1 MWLRDCVECGRS
13 RSHLSNSRPRHAVK
27 AKLGVQYAGENMKER
42 LIGCVALALACSS
55 AEPGGGAGPN
65 TSFPDGSVAPT
76 TTCESEGGSTPVA
89 QPVFV
94 RNMKSEETGWFSS
107 PGLVDL
113 NGDGKKEIVAP
124 FYSLFVFDIAGN
136 TLATIKEKDHTQG
149 RIYAPAVVADLDGDG
164 TIEIVV
170 GADYGA
176 VAAYEWKNGTLTIK
190 SGWPA
195 FATTI
200 GGDTEPEVRGMA
212 AGDLDGDGQIEVV
225 VTTTETD
232 PNSAQVF
239 AFSPNGKPFQP
250 AGVTWPAWPRYNTLT
265 GPGGDAD
272 ANGEGHHG
280 YGCYGLNVGI
290 GNIDDDAQQEVIVT
304 FDNHQIN
311 AFKADGTS
319 IRAAPY
325 FTNPETQYLNQPL
338 DWGQFIRWADP
349 QVEEN
354 HYHLHT
360 GDWPDINTTMW
371 LQWPASPPSLAD
383 LDGDGKNEVIGIPN
397 AEMKEPYET
406 QGYAFMVLQ
415 GAQDS
420 GAHSAMRLPGWE
432 TLPMS
437 AKPVPRPSGDWYP
450 PDGVPAPVLA
460 NILGD
465 SHPEIIASINDGAIY
480 AVGPDAQIL
489 WHYDYAKGAAKTFA
503 SEPVVVDLNRDGVP
517 EIVFGTYSLS
527 ANAGRLVILSN
538 TGAELYDIPLPGQN
552 NNERNGIGVPAAPSV
567 ADLDG
572 DGTLEIVLLTFD
584 HGVDVFNVPG
594 SGTKCLPWPTGR
606 GNLLRNGQ
614 GPAYVP

>member
-1 MWLRDCVECGRS
+1 
-13 RSHLSNSRPRHAVK
+13 
-27 AKLGVQYAGENMKER
+27 MKHR
-42 LIGCVALALACSS
+42 LVGCVVWTLACSS
-55 AEPGGGAGPN
+55 TSPTGGAGPS
-65 TSFPDGSVAPT
+65 TTFPDAGMDPT
-76 TTCESEGGSTPVA
+76 AACLDEGGSAPVA

-94 RNMKSEETGWFSS
+94 RNMKGDKSWAETGWFSS

-124 FYSLFVFDIAGN
+124 FYSLFVFDSDGN
-136 TLATIKEKDHTQG
+136 TLATIKQNDTMG

-164 TIEIVV
+164 VIEIVA
-170 GADYGA
+170 GGGSGT
-176 VAAYEWKNGTLTIK
+176 VAAYEWKNGALASK

-195 FATTI
+195 YATTK
-200 GGDTEPEVRGMA
+200 GGDAEPEVRGMA
-212 AGDLDGDGQIEVV
+212 AGDLDGDGKIEVV
-225 VTTTETD
+225 VTTTETN
-232 PNSAQVF
+232 PIGAQVF
-239 AFSPNGKPFQP
+239 AFSPNGQLFQP
-250 AGVTWPAWPRYNTLT
+250 AGVTWPAWPRYNTRT

-272 ANGEGHHG
+272 TNGQGQQG

-290 GNIDDDAQQEVIVT
+290 GNIDDDAEQEVIVT
-304 FDNHQIN
+304 YDNHQIN

-319 IRAAPY
+319 IRAAPF
-325 FTNPETQYLNQPL
+325 FTNPANEFLNQPL
-338 DWGQFIRWADP
+338 DWGQFIRWFDP
-349 QVEEN
+349 QVEAN
-354 HYHLHT
+354 HYNLHT
-360 GDWPDINTTMW
+360 GNWPDVNTTMW
-371 LQWPASPPSLAD
+371 LQWTASPPSVAD
-383 LDGDGKNEVIGIPN
+383 IDGDGKNDVIGIPN

-432 TLPMS
+432 TLPIS
-437 AKPVPRPSGDWYP
+437 AKPVPRASGDWYP
-450 PDGVPAPVLA
+450 PDGVPAPAIA

-465 SHPEIIASINDGAIY
+465 KHPEIIASINDGAIY

-489 WHYDYAKGAAKTFA
+489 WHYNYAKGAAKTFA

-517 EIVFGTYSLS
+517 EIVFGTYALS

-538 TGAELYDIPLPGQN
+538 TGAELYDIPLPGQGSDG
-552 NNERNGIGVPAAPSV
+552 NGIGVPAAPSV

-594 SGTKCLPWPTGR
+594 SGTQCLPWPTGR

-614 GPAYVP
+614 GPATVP

>member
-1 MWLRDCVECGRS
+1 MYNTWSTGMMT
-13 RSHLSNSRPRHAVK
+13 
-27 AKLGVQYAGENMKER
+27 GENMNQR

-55 AEPGGGAGPN
+55 AKPTGGAGPS
-65 TSFPDGSVAPT
+65 TTFPDASVAPT
-76 TTCESEGGSTPVA
+76 PTCESEGGSAPVA

-94 RNMKSEETGWFSS
+94 RNMKGDKSWAETGWFSS

-124 FYSLFVFDIAGN
+124 FYSLFVFDSAGN
-136 TLATIKEKDHTQG
+136 TLATIPQDTYTQD

-164 TIEIVV
+164 VIEIVAA
-170 GADYGA
+170 GDQGT
-176 VAAYEWKNGTLTIK
+176 VAAYEWKNGTLSIK

-195 FATTI
+195 STTSA
-200 GGDTEPEVRGMA
+200 GQSPEGRGMA
-212 AGDLDGDGQIEVV
+212 AGDLDGDGQIEVA
-225 VTTTETD
+225 VTTTNTAD
-232 PNSAQVF
+232 GGAQVF
-239 AFSPNGKPFQP
+239 VFSPNGQLYQP
-250 AGVTWPAWPRYNTLT
+250 AGVSWQAWPRYNTRNGL
-265 GPGGDAD
+265 GGDAD
-272 ANGEGHHG
+272 TNGQGQQG

-290 GNIDDDAQQEVIVT
+290 GNIDDDAQQELIVT
-304 FDNHQIN
+304 YDNHQIN

-319 IRAAPY
+319 ILAAPY
-325 FTNPETQYLNQPL
+325 FTNPATEYLNQPM

-371 LQWPASPPSLAD
+371 LQWTASPPSVAD

-397 AEMKEPYET
+397 AEMKTPYQT
-406 QGYAFMVLQ
+406 QGYAFTVLQ
-415 GAQDS
+415 GAQDG
-420 GAHSAMRLPGWE
+420 GARSAMRLPGWE

-437 AKPVPRPSGDWYP
+437 AMPVPRADDDYYP
-450 PDGVPAPVLA
+450 PSGVPAPVVA

-465 SHPEIIASINDGAIY
+465 SRPEIIAAINDGAIY
-480 AVGPDAQIL
+480 AVSPDAQIL

-517 EIVFGTYSLS
+517 EIVFGTYSLA

-538 TGAELYDIPLPGQN
+538 IGAELYDITLPGQGSDG
-552 NNERNGIGVPAAPSV
+552 NGIGVPAAPSV

-594 SGTKCLPWPTGR
+594 SGTQCLPWPTGR

>member
-1 MWLRDCVECGRS
+1 
-13 RSHLSNSRPRHAVK
+13 
-27 AKLGVQYAGENMKER
+27 MKQR
-42 LIGCVALALACSS
+42 LIGCAALALACSS
-55 AEPGGGAGPN
+55 AEPSGGAGPS
-65 TSFPDGSVAPT
+65 TTFPDAGVDPT
-76 TTCESEGGSTPVA
+76 PTCVGGGGSAPVA

-94 RNMKSEETGWFSS
+94 RNMKGDKSWAETGWFSS

-124 FYSLFVFDIAGN
+124 FYSLFVFDSAGK
-136 TLATIKEKDHTQG
+136 TLATMKKDASSQD

-164 TIEIVV
+164 TIEIVAGYTGTV
-170 GADYGA
+170 G
-176 VAAYEWKNGTLTIK
+176 AYEWKNGTLSIK
-190 SGWPA
+190 AGWPA
-195 FATTI
+195 DATTF
-200 GGDTEPEVRGMA
+200 GGDSAPEVRGMA
-212 AGDLDGDGQIEVV
+212 AGELDGDGKIEVV
-225 VTTTETD
+225 VTTTET
-232 PNSAQVF
+232 SAIGAQVF
-239 AFSPNGKPFQP
+239 AFSPDGTLFQP
-250 AGVTWPAWPRYNTLT
+250 AGVTWPAWPRYNTRT
-265 GPGGDAD
+265 GLGGDAD
-272 ANGEGHHG
+272 TNGEGHHG

-304 FDNHQIN
+304 YDNHFIN

-325 FTNPETQYLNQPL
+325 FTNPASEYLDQPL
-338 DWGQFIRWADP
+338 DWGQFIRWVDP
-349 QVEEN
+349 LVEEN

-360 GDWPDINTTMW
+360 GDWPSITTTKW
-371 LQWPASPPSLAD
+371 LQWTASPPSVAD

-397 AEMKEPYET
+397 AEMKGPPYET
-406 QGYAFMVLQ
+406 QSYAFTVLQ
-415 GAQDS
+415 GARD
-420 GAHSAMRLPGWE
+420 GGNRSAMRLPGWE

-437 AKPVPRPSGDWYP
+437 AKPVPRADGDWYP
-450 PDGVPAPVLA
+450 PSGVPAPVLA

-465 SHPEIIASINDGAIY
+465 SHPEIIAAVNDGAIY
-480 AVGPDAQIL
+480 AVSYDAQIL
-489 WHYDYAKGAAKTFA
+489 WHYNYAKGAAKTFA
-503 SEPVVVDLNRDGVP
+503 SEPVVVDLNRDGLP
-517 EIVFGTYSLS
+517 EIVFGTYALS

-552 NNERNGIGVPAAPSV
+552 NDERNGIGVPAAPSV

-594 SGTKCLPWPTGR
+594 SGTSCLPWPTGR

>member
-1 MWLRDCVECGRS
+1 MITGE
-13 RSHLSNSRPRHAVK
+13 NVK
-27 AKLGVQYAGENMKER
+27 AQ
-42 LIGCVALALACSS
+42 LIGCLALSLACSS
-55 AEPGGGAGPN
+55 AEPTGGAGPS
-65 TSFPDGSVAPT
+65 TTFPDGRVDKT
-76 TTCESEGGSTPVA
+76 TACESEGGSAPVA

-94 RNMKSEETGWFSS
+94 RNMKGDKSWAETGWFSS

-124 FYSLFVFDIAGN
+124 FYSLFVFDSAGN
-136 TLATIKEKDHTQG
+136 TLATIKQDAYTKG

-164 TIEIVV
+164 VIEIVAA
-170 GADYGA
+170 GNEGT

-190 SGWPA
+190 SGWHA
-195 FATTI
+195 STASA
-200 GGDTEPEVRGMA
+200 GQSPEGRGMA
-212 AGDLDGDGQIEVV
+212 AGDLDGDGKIEVA
-225 VTTTETD
+225 VTTTNTAD
-232 PNSAQVF
+232 GGAQVF
-239 AFSPNGKPFQP
+239 VFSPNGQLFQP
-250 AGVTWPAWPRYNTLT
+250 AGVTWQAWPRYNTRKGL
-265 GPGGDAD
+265 GGDAD
-272 ANGEGHHG
+272 TNGEGMAG

-304 FDNHQIN
+304 YDNHEIN

-319 IRAAPY
+319 VRASSY
-325 FTNPETQYLNQPL
+325 FTNRSSQYLNQPL

-371 LQWPASPPSLAD
+371 LQWTASPPSVAD
-383 LDGDGKNEVIGIPN
+383 LDGDGQNEVIGIPN

-406 QGYAFMVLQ
+406 QGYAFTVLQ
-415 GAQDS
+415 GARNG
-420 GAHSAMRLPGWE
+420 GARSAMRLPGWE

-437 AKPVPRPSGDWYP
+437 AKPVPRADGDWYP
-450 PDGVPAPVLA
+450 PSGVPAPVVA

-465 SHPEIIASINDGAIY
+465 NHPEIIATINDGAIY
-480 AVGPDAQIL
+480 AVGPDATIL
-489 WHYDYAKGAAKTFA
+489 WHYNYAKGAAKTFA

-517 EIVFGTYSLS
+517 EIVFGTYALS
-527 ANAGRLVILSN
+527 NNAGRLVILSN
-538 TGAELYDIPLPGQN
+538 TGTELYDIPLPGQGSDG
-552 NNERNGIGVPAAPSV
+552 NGIGVPAAPSV

-594 SGTKCLPWPTGR
+594 SGTQCLPWPTGR